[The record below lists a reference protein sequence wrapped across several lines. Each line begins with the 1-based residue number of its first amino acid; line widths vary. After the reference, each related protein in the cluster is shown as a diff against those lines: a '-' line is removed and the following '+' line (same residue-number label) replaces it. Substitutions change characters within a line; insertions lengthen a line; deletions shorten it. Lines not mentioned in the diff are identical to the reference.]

1 MKPDLAQL
9 RAAVARIED
18 GAGAPDVGGVPA
30 ADGASAA
37 EADPEVDAAPG
48 SAAARDPHSV
58 ARTIALRQLANTPK
72 TRRQLE
78 EALAKRGCDPEVAA
92 SVLDRLTE
100 VGLVDDLAF
109 TEVYVRSKQASRRLS
124 RSALAREL
132 ETKGVAKDTVADV
145 LGRVS
150 DAEEEDRARQLIR
163 SRLTR
168 LDGLD
173 RQVKVRRLAG
183 LLARKGYPS
192 GIAGRVIFEELD
204 AIAEHRRD

>member
-1 MKPDLAQL
+1 VKPDLAQL

-37 EADPEVDAAPG
+37 EAEPEVDAAPG
-48 SAAARDPHSV
+48 SAAARDPHAV
-58 ARTIALRQLANTPK
+58 AQTIALRQLANTPK

-192 GIAGRVIFEELD
+192 RIAGRVIFDELD

>member
-1 MKPDLAQL
+1 MKPDLTQL
-9 RAAVARIED
+9 RAAVARIEA
-18 GAGAPDVGGVPA
+18 GAGAPDVGGVPS
-30 ADGASAA
+30 ADGAPAA
-37 EADPEVDAAPG
+37 EAEHEVDAASG
-48 SAAARDPHSV
+48 RAAARDLHAV

-78 EALAKRGCDPEVAA
+78 AALAKRGCDPEVAA

-109 TEVYVRSKQASRRLS
+109 TEVYVRSKQTSRRLS

-132 ETKGVAKDTVADV
+132 ETKGVAKDTVAEV
-145 LGRVS
+145 LDRVS

-192 GIAGRVIFEELD
+192 RIAGRVIFDELD

>member
-1 MKPDLAQL
+1 VKPDLAQL
-9 RAAVARIED
+9 RAAVARIEH

-37 EADPEVDAAPG
+37 EAEPEVDAAPG
-48 SAAARDPHSV
+48 SAAARDPHAV

-78 EALAKRGCDPEVAA
+78 AALAKRGCDPEVAA

-109 TEVYVRSKQASRRLS
+109 TEVYVRSKQTSRRLS

-192 GIAGRVIFEELD
+192 RIAGRVIFEELD